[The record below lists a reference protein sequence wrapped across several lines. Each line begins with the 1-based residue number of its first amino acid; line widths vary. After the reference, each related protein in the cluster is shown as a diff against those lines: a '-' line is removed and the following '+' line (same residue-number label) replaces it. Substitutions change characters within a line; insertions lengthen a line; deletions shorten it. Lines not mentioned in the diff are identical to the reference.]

1 MGKLKS
7 FQSTIKGFYCQVSH
21 YYGNFRGGFCLT
33 FKIAISYNKIIK
45 KVTLKRS
52 TLESGVQFY
61 DKEEK

>member
-1 MGKLKS
+1 MGIL
-7 FQSTIKGFYCQVSH
+7 G
-21 YYGNFRGGFCLT
+21 GGFCLT

-52 TLESGVQFY
+52 TLEGGVQFY

>member
-1 MGKLKS
+1 MA
-7 FQSTIKGFYCQVSH
+7 H

>member
-1 MGKLKS
+1 M
-7 FQSTIKGFYCQVSH
+7 
-21 YYGNFRGGFCLT
+21 T

-61 DKEEK
+61 GKEEK

>member
-1 MGKLKS
+1 M
-7 FQSTIKGFYCQVSH
+7 
-21 YYGNFRGGFCLT
+21 T

-61 DKEEK
+61 DKEEKWNARLQNGW

>member
-1 MGKLKS
+1 MGIL
-7 FQSTIKGFYCQVSH
+7 GVVFY
-21 YYGNFRGGFCLT
+21 LT

-61 DKEEK
+61 GKEEK